1 MKYRVEIDTLDH
13 DKKRLAPGD
22 VIELTK
28 AQADQLLACGAV
40 SEVKPAS
47 KKDKE

>member
-13 DKKRLAPGD
+13 DGKRQKPGD
-22 VIELTK
+22 QVELTD
-28 AQADQLLACGAV
+28 AQARQLLDCGAV
-40 SEVKPAS
+40 SEIKPAS